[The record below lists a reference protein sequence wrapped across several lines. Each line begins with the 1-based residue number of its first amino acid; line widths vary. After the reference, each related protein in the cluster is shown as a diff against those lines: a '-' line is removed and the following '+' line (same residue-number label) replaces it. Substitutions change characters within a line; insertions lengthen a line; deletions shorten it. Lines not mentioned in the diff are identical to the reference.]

1 MFDFLNRSILVV
13 APHLDD
19 VELGMG
25 GTLNRICRS
34 NPKSIHYLGLSLP
47 PNVDKDNYM
56 DEFWESNKNYNIPK
70 ENYIFKT
77 FDPRDLFSNRL
88 DILQLMYD
96 LNKKISPDLVF
107 IPNSQ
112 DVHQSHQAVHQEGV
126 RVFKNSTI
134 LGYELPWN
142 SIKMNMDV
150 FITLDK
156 EDVEAKQE
164 AINSFKSQFNRTFFE
179 NNILSSLAEVRGKQV
194 NKLYAECF
202 ELIRMVC

>member
-1 MFDFLNRSILVV
+1 MLDFTNKSVFVI

-25 GTLNRICRS
+25 GTLHKISRS
-34 NPKSIHYLGLSLP
+34 NPKSIHYIGLSFP
-47 PNVDKDNYM
+47 PNVDQKGYM
-56 DEFWESNKNYNIPK
+56 EEFWESNKEFNIPK
-70 ENYIFKT
+70 ENYT
-77 FDPRDLFSNRL
+77 FRSYNPRDLFTSRL

-96 LNKKISPDLVF
+96 LNKQISPDIVF
-107 IPNSQ
+107 IPNSL

-150 FITLDK
+150 FISLDE
-156 EDVEAKQE
+156 EDVLVKQR
-164 AINSFKSQFNRTFFE
+164 AINSFGSQFSRTFFE

-194 NKLYAECF
+194 NKKYAECF

>member
-1 MFDFLNRSILVV
+1 MLNFKDKVVLVI

-25 GTLNRICRS
+25 GTLSKIARS
-34 NPKSIHYLGLSLP
+34 QPKDIHYIGFSLP
-47 PNVDKDNYM
+47 PNVDENGYM
-56 DEFWESNKNYNIPK
+56 EEFWESNKHFDIPK
-70 ENYIFKT
+70 ENYVFRSY
-77 FDPRDLFSNRL
+77 DPRDLFTNRL

-96 LNKKISPDLVF
+96 LNKKASPDIVF
-107 IPNSQ
+107 IPNSN
-112 DVHQSHQAVHQEGV
+112 DIHQSHQCVHDEAV

-150 FITLDK
+150 FISLD
-156 EDVEAKQE
+156 ESDVIVKQE
-164 AINSFKSQFNRTFFE
+164 AINAFKSQSERSFFA
-179 NNILSSLAEVRGKQV
+179 NDILSSLAKVRGKQV
-194 NKLYAECF
+194 NKEFAECF

>member
-1 MFDFLNRSILVV
+1 MLDFTNKSVLVV

-25 GTLNRICRS
+25 GTLNKISRS
-34 NPKSIHYLGLSLP
+34 NPKSINYIGLSFP
-47 PNVDKDNYM
+47 PNVDHESYM
-56 DEFWESNKNYNIPK
+56 KEFWESNREFNIPK
-70 ENYIFKT
+70 ENYT
-77 FDPRDLFSNRL
+77 FRSYDPRDLFTSRL

-96 LNKKISPDLVF
+96 LNKEISPDIVF

-142 SIKMNMDV
+142 SIRMNMDV
-150 FITLDK
+150 FISLDE
-156 EDVEAKQE
+156 EDVLVKQR
-164 AINSFKSQFNRTFFE
+164 AINSFGSQFSRTFFE

-194 NKLYAECF
+194 NKKYAECF

>member
-1 MFDFLNRSILVV
+1 MIDFTQKSVLVV

-25 GTLNRICRS
+25 GTLSRITRS

-47 PNVDKDNYM
+47 PNVDEVGYM
-56 DEFWESNKNYNIPK
+56 DEFWESNKDFNIPK
-70 ENYIFKT
+70 ENYT
-77 FDPRDLFSNRL
+77 FRFYDPRDLFSNRL

-96 LNKKISPDLVF
+96 INKTVLPDIIF

-156 EDVEAKQE
+156 TDVMTKQK
-164 AINSFKSQFNRTFFE
+164 AINAFKSQFSRAFFE
-179 NNILSSLAEVRGKQV
+179 NDILASLAEVRGKQV
-194 NKLYAECF
+194 NKQYAECF